1 MPFEHFSVP
10 VWTPCSWEAFSSR
23 KERFEMSGQRVIA
36 LLGQPDA
43 PTDAVEEYC
52 RYLGE
57 ALIAEDFELTIE
69 RVAWPESG
77 WTRAASALR
86 RRARGWRGAW
96 VLVQY
101 TALAWSTRG
110 FPLRFP
116 RVLKTLKA
124 AGVRVGVIFHDIEPF
139 SGKRLIDGMRRRA
152 QLHVMRKSLRLSD
165 AVVFTVPMENISWIK
180 RQDGKGCFIPV
191 GANLPASGEVTSRKG
206 ISTGGKLSVAAFG
219 ITGGPSG
226 SWEIENIVEAV
237 RFAASRVGNL
247 RLIVLGRNAQS
258 AEAELKDRLRD
269 SSVELHVLGV
279 LPGEDV
285 VRTLSVSDVLLFVR
299 GPISTRRSSAIAG
312 IACGLPVIAFEGPE
326 TAAPITE
333 AGLALFSPQK
343 KGDLK
348 DVLLRVLEDEHY
360 RASLAQRSWLAH
372 RQYFSWHA
380 IAARYAELLRREK

>member
-1 MPFEHFSVP
+1 
-10 VWTPCSWEAFSSR
+10 
-23 KERFEMSGQRVIA
+23 MSGQRVIA
-36 LLGQPDA
+36 LLGRPDA

-57 ALIAEDFELTIE
+57 ALMAKDFDLTIE

-86 RRARGWRGAW
+86 RRARGWGGAW

-110 FPLRFP
+110 FPFRFP

-124 AGVRVGVIFHDIEPF
+124 AGVRVGVVFHDIEPF
-139 SGKRLIDGMRRRA
+139 SGKRLVDGVRRRA
-152 QLHVMRKSLRLSD
+152 QLHVMRKALGLSE
-165 AVVFTVPMENISWIK
+165 AAVFTVPMENVSWIK
-180 RQDGKGCFIPV
+180 RQAGKGWFIPV
-191 GANLPASGEVTSRKG
+191 GANLPVSDEATSRKG
-206 ISTGGKLSVAAFG
+206 ISTGGKLSVAVFG
-219 ITGGPSG
+219 ITGGPSR

-247 RLIVLGRNAQS
+247 RLIVLGRNAPS
-258 AEAELKDRLRD
+258 AEAELRHRFRD

-279 LPGEDV
+279 LPGEGV

-360 RASLAQRSWLAH
+360 RASLAQRSWLAQ

-380 IAARYAELLRREK
+380 IAARYAEFLRREK

>member
-1 MPFEHFSVP
+1 
-10 VWTPCSWEAFSSR
+10 
-23 KERFEMSGQRVIA
+23 MSGQRVIA
-36 LLGQPDA
+36 LLGRPDA

-57 ALIAEDFELTIE
+57 ALMAEDFELTIE
-69 RVAWPESG
+69 RVAWHESG

-86 RRARGWRGAW
+86 RRAKGWRGAW

-101 TALAWSTRG
+101 TALAWSARG

-116 RVLKTLKA
+116 RILKTLKA
-124 AGVRVGVIFHDIEPF
+124 AGVRVGVVFHDIEPF
-139 SGKRLIDGMRRRA
+139 NGMRLVDGIRRRA
-152 QLHVMRKSLRLSD
+152 QLYVMRKALGLSE
-165 AVVFTVPMENISWIK
+165 AAVFTVPMENISWIK
-180 RQDGKGCFIPV
+180 RRAGKGCFIPV

-206 ISTGGKLSVAAFG
+206 ISTGEKLSVAVFG

-226 SWEIENIVEAV
+226 GWEIENIVEAV

-258 AEAELKDRLRD
+258 AEAELRHRFRD

-279 LPGEDV
+279 LPGEGV
-285 VRTLSVSDVLLFVR
+285 VHTLSVSDLLLFVR

-333 AGLALFSPQK
+333 AGLALFSPEK
-343 KGDLK
+343 KGNLN

-372 RQYFSWHA
+372 RQYFSWYA